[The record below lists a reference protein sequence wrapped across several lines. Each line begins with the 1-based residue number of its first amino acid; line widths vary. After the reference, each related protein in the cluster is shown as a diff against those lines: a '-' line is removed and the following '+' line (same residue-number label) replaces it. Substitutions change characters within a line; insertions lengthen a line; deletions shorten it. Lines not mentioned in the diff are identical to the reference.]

1 MDARRRRHPGGL
13 QGRTALVVV
22 GERVVATVMIGIVA
36 RIRARGVVIV
46 VIKGVTVI
54 EVVRVRQRV
63 GVVLN
68 RVSMRLSMRV
78 AERVRMVVDR
88 MCV

>member
-1 MDARRRRHPGGL
+1 M
-13 QGRTALVVV
+13 VVI
-22 GERVVATVMIGIVA
+22 EA

-63 GVVLN
+63 GVGLN

>member
-1 MDARRRRHPGGL
+1 M
-13 QGRTALVVV
+13 VV
-22 GERVVATVMIGIVA
+22 IVA

-63 GVVLN
+63 GVGLN

>member
-1 MDARRRRHPGGL
+1 
-13 QGRTALVVV
+13 
-22 GERVVATVMIGIVA
+22 MIVIAA

-63 GVVLN
+63 GVGLN

-78 AERVRMVVDR
+78 AERVRMVADR

>member
-1 MDARRRRHPGGL
+1 
-13 QGRTALVVV
+13 
-22 GERVVATVMIGIVA
+22 MIVIAA

-63 GVVLN
+63 GVGLN

>member
-1 MDARRRRHPGGL
+1 M
-13 QGRTALVVV
+13 V
-22 GERVVATVMIGIVA
+22 IIVA

-63 GVVLN
+63 GVGLN